1 MKLHLK
7 FEEDAGESRRCEVAE
22 DAERLGATLVRPL
35 FPEGK
40 NAARR
45 SLYIVELGEDAD
57 PDRVSSE
64 LRDHAG
70 VESIEP
76 EFKRFLAS

>member
-7 FEEDAGESRRCEVAE
+7 FEEDAGDNRRCEVAK
-22 DAERLGATLVRPL
+22 DAERLGATVVRPL
-35 FPEGK
+35 FPHGK

-57 PDRVSSE
+57 PERVSTK
-64 LRDHAG
+64 LRRHAG

-76 EFKRFLAS
+76 EFKRFLVS